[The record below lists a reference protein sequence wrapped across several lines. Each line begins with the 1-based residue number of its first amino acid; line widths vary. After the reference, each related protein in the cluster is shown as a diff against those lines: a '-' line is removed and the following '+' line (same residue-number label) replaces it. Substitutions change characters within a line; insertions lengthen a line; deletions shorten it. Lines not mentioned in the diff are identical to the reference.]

1 MNVYFIL
8 RYNLIQIDIDAPP
21 PIFIHIVSPQTE
33 SWFLLLNPIDTK
45 K

>member
-21 PIFIHIVSPQTE
+21 HQFSYISSLHKLSHGSRF
-33 SWFLLLNPIDTK
+33 
-45 K
+45 

>member
-21 PIFIHIVSPQTE
+21 QFSYISSLHKLSHGSRF
-33 SWFLLLNPIDTK
+33 
-45 K
+45 